1 MDELHGDCDS
11 MDRVRMN
18 FPIPRGKND
27 WSMPKLKVS
36 FMELDVHED
45 SIVIAVAEPE
55 AVTAATDP
63 LFLRA

>member
-1 MDELHGDCDS
+1 
-11 MDRVRMN
+11 MN

-63 LFLRA
+63 LFLRV

>member
-18 FPIPRGKND
+18 FSIPCGKNG
-27 WSMPKLKVS
+27 WSMPNLKVS
-36 FMELDVHED
+36 FIELDVHED